1 MHACICMMLDLLQIK
16 VFFICHHVIEMAVRK
31 GHNEKPE
38 MAQRIL
44 LGLKAFSKTS
54 FETRE

>member
-1 MHACICMMLDLLQIK
+1 MMLDLLQIK

-38 MAQRIL
+38 MAQRTL
-44 LGLKAFSKTS
+44 LGLRAFSKTS